1 MKISIFVRLII
12 SYAML
17 FTLLAGVSVYFIY
30 HLDQFNKVIRSIIL
44 QDTLVLEYSTKLSD
58 ALLSEF
64 RNDRKFVILKE
75 EEHFE
80 NSLKAAYEFNLT
92 LNDVITRTN
101 STEIRQFF
109 TAIDA
114 EHQTFMQ
121 LVQREQQLLKSAQPY
136 PPERFAEEKNKIADS
151 IIDQLKKIRLT
162 SEKNVLGK
170 IVNLNESGNKAK
182 NFSLIISC
190 IALVTSLTVAFLITR
205 SIKKPLDVMRAK
217 TIAISQGNFKE
228 DLRITSPPEI
238 AELASS
244 LNVMCQKLQKVDDI
258 KSDFF
263 SHMSHELR
271 TPLTSIKVGTEMLLE
286 GLSGELTKKQQHIL
300 SIVAKESNR
309 LIELVNA
316 LLDLSK
322 MEAGMMKYQF
332 MPTDLAVLIK
342 KSLDTLAPLI
352 EAKKISIDNRIG
364 TLQPVRADRER
375 ILQVLRNIIGNA
387 IKFNHENGMIRLEAH
402 LRDNAVEVAVHDTGP
417 GIPKRE
423 LEKIFL
429 KFQQVGSAKGGS
441 IKGTGI
447 GLATVKQ
454 VVLAHEGKVWATSQ
468 VGEGSTIY
476 ITLPLAA

>member
-1 MKISIFVRLII
+1 
-12 SYAML
+12 ML
-17 FTLLAGVSVYFIY
+17 FTLLGGVSVYFIY

-44 QDTLVLEYSTKLSD
+44 QDTLVLEYSTQLSE

-64 RNDRKFVILKE
+64 RNDRKFVILKD

-80 NSLKAAYEFNLT
+80 DSLKAAYEFNLT

-101 STEIRQFF
+101 STEIKQFF

-121 LVQREQQLLKSAQPY
+121 LVQREQELLKSAQPY
-136 PPERFAEEKNKIADS
+136 SSESLAEEKNKIADS

-162 SEKNVLGK
+162 SERNVLDK
-170 IVNLNESGNKAK
+170 IINLNESGNKAK
-182 NFSLIISC
+182 KFSLIISF
-190 IALVTSLTVAFLITR
+190 IALVTGLTVAFLITR

-217 TIAISQGNFKE
+217 TIAISQGQFKE

-244 LNVMCQKLQKVDDI
+244 LNVMCKKLQEIDDI

-286 GLSGELTKKQQHIL
+286 GLSGELSKKQQHIL

-322 MEAGMMKYQF
+322 MEAGMMRYQF
-332 MPTDLAVLIK
+332 MPTDLSSLVK
-342 KSLDTLAPLI
+342 KSLDTLAPLF
-352 EAKKISIDNRIG
+352 EAKKIIIDNRIG
-364 TLQPVRADRER
+364 VLRPVSVDRER
-375 ILQVLRNIIGNA
+375 ILQVLRNVIGNA

-402 LRDNAVEVAVHDTGP
+402 LKGNAVEVAVHDTGP
-417 GIPKRE
+417 GIPKE
-423 LEKIFL
+423 DLEKMFL
-429 KFQQVGSAKGGS
+429 KFQQVGSTKSGS

-454 VVLAHEGKVWATSQ
+454 VILAHGGKVWATSE
-468 VGEGSTIY
+468 VGKGSTIY
-476 ITLPLAA
+476 MTLPLAA